1 MNKYSPDQYGVEV
14 RSEQLQLLRNSIV
27 SWIRVSF
34 RVRVRVRVRVRR

>member
-14 RSEQLQLLRNSIV
+14 RSEHLQLLRNSIV

-34 RVRVRVRVRVRR
+34 RVRVRVRVRR